1 MIVDK
6 NKFKESY
13 NELYSSGNNIF
24 PDSIFTFTTNFTST
38 HFESILQVNDSRLHN
53 ISFLSNKSEKIKLL
67 SIGKIKN
74 YTIEDFSKAC
84 IPFIRFN

>member
-13 NELYSSGNNIF
+13 NELYSSGNNIS
-24 PDSIFTFTTNFTST
+24 PDSIFTYTTHFTST

-53 ISFLSNKSEKIKLL
+53 ISFLSNKSKKFKL
-67 SIGKIKN
+67 
-74 YTIEDFSKAC
+74 
-84 IPFIRFN
+84 